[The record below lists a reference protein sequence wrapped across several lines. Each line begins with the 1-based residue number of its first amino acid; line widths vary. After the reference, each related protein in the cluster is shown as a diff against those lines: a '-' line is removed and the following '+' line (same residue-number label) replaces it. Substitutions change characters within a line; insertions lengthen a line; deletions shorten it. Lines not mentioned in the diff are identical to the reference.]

1 MNIFGMGSPKRD
13 GGSIGLSDQ
22 GQDEATASSQNADPY
37 KRDLDAL
44 TEILD
49 GVVVPMR
56 KVNLRGSGWSGRKGA
71 TTGNNLI
78 DAAEQRTGS
87 KDLRSHT
94 PRTADGLKISKDELQ
109 NVPVLQTCSRND
121 LTRFYLAC
129 YGNLSTAAVRVVES
143 AAWRGLTFPIDTKA
157 CRIELRS
164 NQIVQFG
171 EDIQGNPVFYFRNLC
186 LGPWRKDVDASLLAV
201 LHRVETAIET
211 LSESNPSVKC
221 TIVILMGKPMLEDPA
236 KHRSSVTNQEGDVID
251 SVVPNVQDDSC
262 DTEEQRVDGGDN
274 SGKKEEEAKRNPYA
288 LGSDPR
294 IDLNEKY
301 FVHTNPALIQRIVC
315 TLSAHYPERLAKCLI
330 VPGSG
335 LEKTIGGLSLRTYV
349 TSLRTRTRITILDSQ
364 RELKDYISEENLLA
378 FAGGKVVLPPAFFG

>member
-1 MNIFGMGSPKRD
+1 
-13 GGSIGLSDQ
+13 
-22 GQDEATASSQNADPY
+22 
-37 KRDLDAL
+37 
-44 TEILD
+44 
-49 GVVVPMR
+49 
-56 KVNLRGSGWSGRKGA
+56 
-71 TTGNNLI
+71 
-78 DAAEQRTGS
+78 
-87 KDLRSHT
+87 
-94 PRTADGLKISKDELQ
+94 
-109 NVPVLQTCSRND
+109 
-121 LTRFYLAC
+121 LAC